1 MNYIS
6 TRDANETKK
15 ALSSAA
21 AIKQGLADDGGLFMP
36 DAIPTITL
44 EDITALIK
52 LPYEERAAKILG
64 MFLTDYTEE
73 ELLADCRAAY
83 AEERFPG
90 GAAPIVSLDG
100 SIHSLELWHGPTCA
114 FKDMALQIMPRLLSR
129 ALGKT
134 GEKRTAQILVATSG
148 DTGKAALEGYRDVDQ
163 IKILVFYPED
173 GVSRVQKLQ
182 MATQQGENVGVCAIY
197 GNFDDAQTGVKKI
210 FSNGDFAR
218 EMDEQGYFFS
228 SANSINWGRLAPQI
242 VYYISAYC
250 DLVKD
255 GKIAL
260 GDTVNVCVPTGNFGN
275 IFAAYI
281 AAKMGLPVGRFICA
295 SNSNNILTDFLATGT
310 YDRNR
315 EFFKT
320 MSPSMDILISSNLE
334 RLLFTIAGPEKT
346 AAYMKAL
353 NTNGVYTVDEDVKA
367 ELNRSFVGY
376 YCSEENTASII
387 RDTFE
392 KQNYLCDTHTAVG
405 LYCAKAY
412 KKDTGDD
419 RPIILASTANPYKFA
434 ASVLSALGGVPTD
447 DVSALAELEATSR
460 VKAPEQLTRVLTLP
474 VRFKETV
481 KAEEMPDAVRRFC
494 K

>member
-6 TRDANETKK
+6 TRDANEAKK

-44 EDITALIK
+44 KDITALAD

-73 ELLADCRAAY
+73 ELLTDCRAAY

-100 SIHSLELWHGPTCA
+100 NIHSLELWHGPTSA

-210 FSNGDFAR
+210 FSNTDFAK
-218 EMDEQGYFFS
+218 EMNEQGYFFS

-295 SNSNNILTDFLATGT
+295 SNSNNILTDFLKTGT

-315 EFFKT
+315 EFYKT

-346 AAYMKAL
+346 AAYMKSL
-353 NTNGVYTVDEDVKA
+353 NTDGVYTVDEEVKA
-367 ELNRSFVGY
+367 ELARSFVGY
-376 YCSEENTASII
+376 YCSEENTAAII

-405 LYCAKAY
+405 LYCAEEY

-419 RPIILASTANPYKFA
+419 RAIILASTANPYKFA
-434 ASVLSALGGVPTD
+434 ASVLTALGGVPTD
-447 DVSALAELEATSR
+447 DVSALAELEAKSG
-460 VKAPEQLTRVLTLP
+460 VAAPEQLTRVLSLP